1 MDTDFLLVAGIIG
14 FGLTFFG
21 VAMTM
26 QELRY
31 AAVTNHGRRERCV
44 VPLSPGDR
52 VSSLTRCSSEITS
65 TSCPD

>member
-1 MDTDFLLVAGIIG
+1 MDTDVLLVTGIIG

-31 AAVTNHGRRERCV
+31 AAATNHGWR
-44 VPLSPGDR
+44 
-52 VSSLTRCSSEITS
+52 
-65 TSCPD
+65 